1 MNEDKKISI
10 LLFLLNVLITIQ
22 CICWYLHCCL
32 VFNPGAGAGEVREQ
46 LNQAAGAQQQ
56 VTTGISNAQ
65 DTAKDLTGEINQA
78 GTTVGR
84 LEGEVQS
91 SGDLI
96 AGCQQILAEVL
107 SRGAKNQA
115 KVKATKEYW
124 VQFGYWNVYCFG
136 QEITLRLCILAGP
149 FFVFSAGEY
158 ISMSKLQLCN
168 FGVSS

>member
-32 VFNPGAGAGEVREQ
+32 VLNSGAGASEVREQ

-96 AGCQQILAEVL
+96 ADCQQILAEVL
-107 SRGAKNQA
+107 SRGAKN
-115 KVKATKEYW
+115 
-124 VQFGYWNVYCFG
+124 
-136 QEITLRLCILAGP
+136 
-149 FFVFSAGEY
+149 
-158 ISMSKLQLCN
+158 
-168 FGVSS
+168 